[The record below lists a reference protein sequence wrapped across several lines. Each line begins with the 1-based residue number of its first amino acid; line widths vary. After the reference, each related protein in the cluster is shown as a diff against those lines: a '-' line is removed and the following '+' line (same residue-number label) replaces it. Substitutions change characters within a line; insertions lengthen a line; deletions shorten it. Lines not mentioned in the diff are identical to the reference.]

1 MAVGK
6 SSHKEAGLVLFLSDA
21 VSGLFKC
28 KNGSFLIRELFPF
41 SSVQSLSRVL
51 LFATP

>member
-1 MAVGK
+1 M
-6 SSHKEAGLVLFLSDA
+6 LVFTRDA
-21 VSGLFKC
+21 IIQNS
-28 KNGSFLIRELFPF
+28 IQF